1 MSEEIE
7 QKNVETEIGS
17 RDRKR
22 RGDAITG
29 GLFLICLGVLMI
41 TGYWWPGIM
50 FALGLSAG
58 AGLIFRGK
66 TWSGVAVMGFFFLIP
81 VFVWAVQETQIPW
94 AIVAPLLLISIGVI
108 ILVKVT
114 FLRD

>member
-1 MSEEIE
+1 MSQEYEDN
-7 QKNVETEIGS
+7 NVDLKVES

-29 GLFLICLGVLMI
+29 GLFLICLGVLI
-41 TGYWWPGIM
+41 FTGYWWPGIM

-66 TWSGVAVMGFFFLIP
+66 IWSGAAVMAFFCAIP
-81 VFVWAVQETQIPW
+81 FFVWIVQETQIPW
-94 AIVAPLLLISIGVI
+94 SIIAPLVLIGVGAI
-108 ILVKVT
+108 ILVKVL
-114 FLRD
+114 FLRT